1 MEKVIFGAGCF
12 WGVQDDFDKIKGVKK
27 TIVGYSGGHY
37 KNPAYKDVCSDAT
50 GHAEVVLVEY
60 DEKIISFKEL
70 LKKFW
75 EVHDP
80 TTGDRQGVDIGSQ
93 YRSTIYY
100 YTEKQRK
107 EAMESKNKKEKELK
121 KKITTEIKKAKEFYK
136 AEEYHQHYHKRKFS
150 LSKLFFM

>member
-1 MEKVIFGAGCF
+1 M
-12 WGVQDDFDKIKGVKK
+12 
-27 TIVGYSGGHY
+27 
-37 KNPAYKDVCSDAT
+37 
-50 GHAEVVLVEY
+50 LVEY